1 MNLEQTNKSAR
12 IFDYVIIGGGLTGCY
27 LLQQLVSKDKTAHC
41 LLLEAGTE
49 LGGRVSTI
57 DFKDTDGEHI
67 HYEAGGARFSD
78 KHIRLNRLLKKLGL
92 EKDKIKIP
100 NTVEH
105 VLCPAVEYTGLLAE
119 YPTIDSIIKRIAD
132 YIADHK
138 ISDRI
143 LRANTLTSFI
153 EHYMKDSKLAHYI
166 ISFYEY
172 YSELAVLNALDALK
186 VFQQEFNKDVQY
198 YVLGQGY
205 SSIITGIQDK
215 LTSKYKSR
223 ANIQLQNM
231 VTGLSYSRETKFFSV
246 TRSVPDRPCP
256 GNNVND
262 TSSSNS
268 KPEPVILARRVIFTI
283 PMDALA
289 KIKFG
294 QVKEGKSVNYEPI
307 WDLRSR
313 ISCQPL
319 YRIYARYPG
328 DLTQWLPGNGVK
340 IATNLPIKYIIPM
353 DVAKG
358 LVMIS
363 YTDGRFANYMNK
375 LNMVDNIDN
384 THKLETVIYNNIRMI
399 IKAFPGLTSEER
411 RAYLAKVPKRALW
424 VKHYYWKSGAGYW
437 RPESRKPLSPDQI
450 AHPVASIPLYI
461 AGENVS
467 NHQAWLEGC
476 LESADNVLDALGLL
490 NRTRPI
496 INNITQTGG
505 SKKGKTYTLDEVAK
519 HNKKTDGWL
528 VINKKVYNVTSW
540 INKHPGGDAILAGL
554 GKDATGLF
562 NSKGGTGHSAGA
574 HRILAKYLI
583 GSLAKPE

>member
-1 MNLEQTNKSAR
+1 MNHEQTTKSTR

-92 EKDKIKIP
+92 EQDKIKIP

-105 VLCPAVEYTGLLAE
+105 VLCPAVEYAGLLEE

-143 LRANTLTSFI
+143 LLANTLTSFI
-153 EHYMKDSKLAHYI
+153 EHYMKDLKLAHYI

-198 YVLGQGY
+198 YVLGHGY
-205 SSIITGIQDK
+205 SSIIRTILDK

-223 ANIQLQNM
+223 ASIQLQHM

-246 TRSVPDRPCP
+246 T
-256 GNNVND
+256 
-262 TSSSNS
+262 SSSNS
-268 KPEPVILARRVIFTI
+268 QPGSVILARRVIFTI

-289 KIKFG
+289 KIKFS
-294 QVKEGKSVNYEPI
+294 QVKAGKSVNYEPI
-307 WDLRSR
+307 RDLRSR

-375 LNMVDNIDN
+375 LNMVDNTDN

-437 RPESRKPLSPDQI
+437 RPESRKQLRPDQI
-450 AHPVASIPLYI
+450 AHPVGSIPLYI

-476 LESADNVLDALGLL
+476 LESADNVLNALGFL
-490 NRTRPI
+490 NNRHRTI
-496 INNITQTGG
+496 SLNKKQLGG
-505 SKKGKTYTLDEVAK
+505 SGPKKYTMAEVAN
-519 HNKKTDGWL
+519 HNSKTDGWL

-562 NSKGGTGHSAGA
+562 NSKGGTGHSIDA
-574 HRILAKYLI
+574 HKILAKYLI
-583 GSLAKPE
+583 GVVSK

>member
-1 MNLEQTNKSAR
+1 MTTQNTNPGK

-27 LLQQLVSKDKTAHC
+27 LLHQIVFKDKTAQC

-49 LGGRVSTI
+49 LGGRISTI
-57 DFKDTDGEHI
+57 NFKDTDGEHI

-78 KHIRLNRLLKKLGL
+78 KHIRLNRLLKKLEL
-92 EKDKIKIP
+92 SMDKVAIP

-105 VLCPAVEYTGLLAE
+105 VMVPAIEYAGLLAE
-119 YPTIDSIIKRIAD
+119 YPTIDSIVKRVTD

-143 LRANTLTSFI
+143 LRANTLVSFI
-153 EHYMKDSKLAHYI
+153 EHYMKDTKLAHYI

-172 YSELAVLNALDALK
+172 YSELAVLNALDAIR
-186 VFQQEFNKDVQY
+186 VFQQEFNKEVQY
-198 YVLGQGY
+198 YVLGRGY
-205 SSIITGIQDK
+205 SSIINTIQDK
-215 LTSKYKSR
+215 LASKYKSR
-223 ANIQLQNM
+223 ATIQLQHV
-231 VTGLSYSRETKFFSV
+231 VTGLSYSRETKFFSI
-246 TRSVPDRPCP
+246 
-256 GNNVND
+256 
-262 TSSSNS
+262 TSSSQDTG
-268 KPEPVILARRVIFTI
+268 ILARRVIFTI

-289 KIKFG
+289 NIKFG
-294 QVKEGKSVNYEPI
+294 QIKHGKPVNYEPI
-307 WDLRSR
+307 QDLKSR

-340 IATNLPIKYIIPM
+340 IATNLPIKYIIPI
-353 DVAKG
+353 DVSKG
-358 LVMIS
+358 LIMIS

-375 LNMVDNIDN
+375 LNIVDIADN

-399 IKAFPGLTSEER
+399 IKSYPGLTAEER
-411 RAYLAKVPKRALW
+411 RAYLEKVPKRALW
-424 VKHYYWKSGAGYW
+424 LKHYYWKSGAGYW

-476 LESADNVLDALGLL
+476 LESADNVLKALDLL
-490 NRTRPI
+490 SSKSNSVI
-496 INNITQTGG
+496 KVNSQTGG
-505 SKKGKTYTLDEVAK
+505 TGAKIVKKAKHYTMAEVAK

-540 INKHPGGDAILAGL
+540 INKHPGGDTILAGL

-562 NSKGGTGHSAGA
+562 NSKGGIGHSTSA
-574 HRILAKYLI
+574 HKILAKYLI
-583 GSLAKPE
+583 GNLANLE